1 MKVQKVEQPETVAAG
16 AVEVKRREQ
25 RTQREESG
33 GERGRDTIELDVE
46 RLLRGS
52 DNVVC
57 SGRQSASRFDG
68 WNRSK

>member
-1 MKVQKVEQPETVAAG
+1 MKVQKVEQPKTVAAE
-16 AVEVKRREQ
+16 AVVVKRREQ

-33 GERGRDTIELDVE
+33 GERGRDTIKLDVE

-57 SGRQSASRFDG
+57 SGRQSASGFDG